1 MLINVRSLFYVKER
15 RNVEKASHWV
25 HALKERPQLGF
36 REQVRKSVGF
46 EMGRQAGQAL
56 REGWGA
62 ASEGCVVVA
71 E

>member
-1 MLINVRSLFYVKER
+1 M
-15 RNVEKASHWV
+15 